1 MSRHQGLRH
10 SRPTGKSSGVAE
22 YIAVGLFRWAATDHS
37 DISSVL
43 APMGF
48 VDTVK
53 FIFLQLLLVVANAI
67 LTGILVFLLIAYGI
81 PFLLDRL
88 F

>member
-1 MSRHQGLRH
+1 MARRQGRQL
-10 SRPTGKSSGVAE
+10 AE
-22 YIAVGLFRWAATDHS
+22 KVTVGLFHWATTDHS
-37 DISSVL
+37 GISSVL

-48 VDTVK
+48 IDTVK